1 MIVKAPFRLPNGWL
15 DQFGYPGSRRFVAL
29 YWEPC
34 GDESCYCDGVSSA
47 CGLSDNWMYLDFVRQ
62 PHVRQWL
69 DANGVHLGNSE
80 EDARHWLVAEAATGD
95 LRAMDRL
102 EASVALLTEVLRTEA
117 DPTGNPA
124 GCE

>member
-1 MIVKAPFRLPNGWL
+1 MILKAPFRLPDGWL

-47 CGLSDNWMYLDFVRQ
+47 TGLTDNWLYHDFVRQ

-69 DANGVHLGNSE
+69 DDCGIHLGNSDT
-80 EDARHWLVAEAATGD
+80 DARHWLVAEVSTGE
-95 LRAMDRL
+95 LWAMNRL
-102 EASVALLTEVLRTEA
+102 EASATLLTEKLRTEV
-117 DPTGNPA
+117 
-124 GCE
+124 